1 MTATERAPAPIRIVL
16 CDDHPIV
23 LEGIAAL
30 LQGDSRFRV
39 VARCADGEQ
48 CLRAIHDLAPDLA
61 LIDLAMPG
69 MNGLE
74 VLDAAAR
81 KRLPV
86 RIAILTATRNAA
98 DVARAYR
105 AGAWGILLKD
115 AAPGEILAALA
126 EIAAGRRALPM
137 ALVENAFAEE
147 RVEQARPGPLDAL
160 TARERQV
167 MDLVGR
173 GLSNRAIAEQLGLSE
188 GTIKNHLHSIFEKL
202 GVANRT
208 ELALFVRAR

>member
-1 MTATERAPAPIRIVL
+1 MTAPAPAPIRIVL

-30 LQGDSRFRV
+30 LQGDPRFRV
-39 VARCADGEQ
+39 VARCGDGAQ
-48 CLRAIHDLAPDLA
+48 CVRALRELAPDLA
-61 LIDLAMPG
+61 LVDLAMPE

-81 KRLPV
+81 ERLPV
-86 RIAILTATRNAA
+86 RVAILTATRNAA